1 MSGEAVRKR
10 NQRKGASAAAPPKI
24 ISSKETD
31 IPYTKGGSS
40 CCIKVLFFVLL
51 STAAVIASAVFTDY
65 QNGQL
70 REAYIQS
77 IPADYRA
84 AVEEAILGFRKQA
97 QWILEETTKI
107 SHEVEKQIRALAR
120 DIKYGDSNIEEIIFG
135 KDDGKAKKE
144 PKIKME
150 EATKL
155 KAQQDKKLKAE
166 KDAKLKAEKEAK
178 VKAEKEAKLKAE
190 KEAKLKAEKEAKL
203 KAEQEAKLKAEKE
216 AKLKA
221 EKEAKLKAEKE
232 AKLKAEQEA
241 KLKAEK
247 EAKLKAEQEAKLK
260 VEKEAKL
267 KAEQEAKLKADKE
280 AKLKAEKEGKLKAE
294 QESKLKAEQEAK
306 LKAEKEAKL
315 KAEQESKLKAEQE
328 AKLKAEK
335 EAKLKAEQ
343 ESKLKAE
350 QEAKLKA
357 EQEAKIKAEQET
369 KLKAEKEAKLKA
381 EQEAKIKAEQ
391 ETKLKAEKEA
401 KLKAEQ
407 EAKLK
412 AEQEAKI
419 KAEKEAKLKAEQKA
433 DLKAQREAKI
443 KSEMEAK
450 IKAEQEAKLKAE
462 RVAQL
467 KSEEESNSL
476 KKNMRKQK
484 VSEDPSEIRSKIQD
498 KESPSQDD
506 LELKRKLENERL
518 MKENLGNEKNT
529 KSEKD
534 RNEALEAAKKAA
546 KLNQGKSSSL
556 DKRLITNSED
566 ALIMDLLDSADEI
579 LEYDPQS
586 ALKKFEEILTTS
598 PRAFYGKA
606 MALKKMAEL
615 QRSNS
620 KLEMAIDTFQTLL
633 AMGDLVP
640 DALYRMAGEEVVRLL
655 KFRGWNNKAIKT
667 MKLLR
672 IRFPADISFSKE
684 IGVLHLIMGQ
694 NEDARI
700 VFEDIRKKH
709 PKDGFTLA
717 HLGFVRKV
725 LAKSDHDLEAAVSFL
740 KRGIATRAEGT
751 LEGNFFFQLGD
762 ALSRLNRKKD
772 ADAVYQEGA
781 DLGIFKSFWQRS
793 LYNVDNLKS
802 QPVWTLSETKIKD
815 DLEKIRV
822 EWEKVRD
829 EVLKVKNGSG
839 FLQESENLLDS
850 GSWQQFEIYKQGR
863 KVKKN
868 CLLTPFTCS
877 LFEHFPPARTNTRG
891 QIKFSIMS
899 DNTHVHAHCGP
910 TNTRLRIHLPLV
922 VPSTADSSN
931 LKLRVTDKYLTW
943 KEGEF
948 LIFDDSFDHEVWN
961 NSGGERL
968 VLIFDI
974 WHPEI
979 TSEQAATLPPM

>member
-1 MSGEAVRKR
+1 M
-10 NQRKGASAAAPPKI
+10 
-24 ISSKETD
+24 
-31 IPYTKGGSS
+31 
-40 CCIKVLFFVLL
+40 
-51 STAAVIASAVFTDY
+51 
-65 QNGQL
+65 
-70 REAYIQS
+70 
-77 IPADYRA
+77 
-84 AVEEAILGFRKQA
+84 
-97 QWILEETTKI
+97 
-107 SHEVEKQIRALAR
+107 
-120 DIKYGDSNIEEIIFG
+120 
-135 KDDGKAKKE
+135 
-144 PKIKME
+144 
-150 EATKL
+150 
-155 KAQQDKKLKAE
+155 
-166 KDAKLKAEKEAK
+166 
-178 VKAEKEAKLKAE
+178 
-190 KEAKLKAEKEAKL
+190 
-203 KAEQEAKLKAEKE
+203 
-216 AKLKA
+216 
-221 EKEAKLKAEKE
+221 
-232 AKLKAEQEA
+232 
-241 KLKAEK
+241 
-247 EAKLKAEQEAKLK
+247 
-260 VEKEAKL
+260 
-267 KAEQEAKLKADKE
+267 
-280 AKLKAEKEGKLKAE
+280 
-294 QESKLKAEQEAK
+294 
-306 LKAEKEAKL
+306 
-315 KAEQESKLKAEQE
+315 
-328 AKLKAEK
+328 
-335 EAKLKAEQ
+335 
-343 ESKLKAE
+343 
-350 QEAKLKA
+350 
-357 EQEAKIKAEQET
+357 EAKIKAEQET
-369 KLKAEKEAKLKA
+369 
-381 EQEAKIKAEQ
+381 
-391 ETKLKAEKEA
+391 
-401 KLKAEQ
+401 
-407 EAKLK
+407 
-412 AEQEAKI
+412 
-419 KAEKEAKLKAEQKA
+419 
-433 DLKAQREAKI
+433 
-443 KSEMEAK
+443 
-450 IKAEQEAKLKAE
+450 KLKAE

-529 KSEKD
+529 
-534 RNEALEAAKKAA
+534 N
-546 KLNQGKSSSL
+546 SSQV

-615 QRSNS
+615 QRSNP

-740 KRGIATRAEGT
+740 KRGIATRAEV
-751 LEGNFFFQLGD
+751 N
-762 ALSRLNRKKD
+762 
-772 ADAVYQEGA
+772 
-781 DLGIFKSFWQRS
+781 
-793 LYNVDNLKS
+793 
-802 QPVWTLSETKIKD
+802 PVWTLSETKIKD

-863 KVKKN
+863 KVKNN